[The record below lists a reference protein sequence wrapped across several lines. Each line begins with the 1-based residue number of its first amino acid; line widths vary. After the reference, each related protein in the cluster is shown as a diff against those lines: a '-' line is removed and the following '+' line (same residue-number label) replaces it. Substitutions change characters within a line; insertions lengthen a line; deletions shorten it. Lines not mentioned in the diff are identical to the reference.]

1 MIFLKNGVGNS
12 SGIGGSVSDDVFS
25 SFRYESV
32 SKIFIIFSIRNLIIR
47 SSFLF
52 DFLEESSFI
61 VVIFD
66 IENLEKILIVEG
78 IERGIVDSIIG

>member
-25 SFRYESV
+25 SFRYELV